1 MRCVRSSRRR
11 TWIRGASSAPSR
23 DDTAVDLRCKPSG
36 NPWAYALCPVTSS
49 VIDCRLL
56 GFCVT
61 EVDARLVEAL
71 AGPEP
76 EEDGSVATLAI
87 DNGTGPPCDDKVF
100 RRMFGDLR
108 VAIASADA
116 VGSMNLLNE
125 DSNVLAGCADEKTAS
140 ERLGSAG
147 SSVRAEGWVAAR
159 TGLSP
164 FPTSGALPFP
174 LALLLAPLRVVERDV
189 VATDALVLVDP
200 VGTSTF
206 PLPLPFAKDGVVADK
221 SGMIVGSSPGDGES
235 VLLHAGKKSVSDAA
249 RCEPSS
255 SKKLNDGRAA
265 APEGGEPNMAA
276 PPEGEIEIDLR
287 VCRVKT
293 VSVQ

>member
-1 MRCVRSSRRR
+1 M
-11 TWIRGASSAPSR
+11 
-23 DDTAVDLRCKPSG
+23 
-36 NPWAYALCPVTSS
+36 
-49 VIDCRLL
+49 
-56 GFCVT
+56 T

-71 AGPEP
+71 AGPGAD
-76 EEDGSVATLAI
+76 EDGSVATLAI
-87 DNGTGPPCDDKVF
+87 DKGAGPPCDDKVL

-108 VAIASADA
+108 VAIGSGAD
-116 VGSMNLLNE
+116 GSMYLPKE

-140 ERLGSAG
+140 ERLGFAG

-174 LALLLAPLRVVERDV
+174 LALLVATLRVVERDAF
-189 VATDALVLVDP
+189 ATDAPVLVLVDP

-206 PLPLPFAKDGVVADK
+206 PLPLPFAVVDK
-221 SGMIVGSSPGDGES
+221 SGMLVGRRPGDGES

-249 RCEPSS
+249 RCELSS
-255 SKKLNDGRAA
+255 SKKLNDGRAAA

-276 PPEGEIEIDLR
+276 PP
-287 VCRVKT
+287 
-293 VSVQ
+293 

>member
-1 MRCVRSSRRR
+1 M
-11 TWIRGASSAPSR
+11 
-23 DDTAVDLRCKPSG
+23 
-36 NPWAYALCPVTSS
+36 
-49 VIDCRLL
+49 
-56 GFCVT
+56 T

-71 AGPEP
+71 AGPGP
-76 EEDGSVATLAI
+76 DVDGSVATLAI
-87 DNGTGPPCDDKVF
+87 DNGAGSPCDDKVF
-100 RRMFGDLR
+100 RRVFGDLR
-108 VAIASADA
+108 VAIASAA
-116 VGSMNLLNE
+116 VGWMYLLNE
-125 DSNVLAGCADEKTAS
+125 DSNVLEGWADEKTAS

-164 FPTSGALPFP
+164 FPTSGALPLP
-174 LALLLAPLRVVERDV
+174 LALLPAPLRVFERDA
-189 VATDALVLVDP
+189 VATDALVLVLVDP

-206 PLPLPFAKDGVVADK
+206 PLPLPFAKDGVVDK

-249 RCEPSS
+249 RCELSS

-276 PPEGEIEIDLR
+276 PP
-287 VCRVKT
+287 
-293 VSVQ
+293 